1 MKKTAPKLA
10 DLLTT
15 DGTVDTIVGGPAPTI
30 HFIGVGGA
38 GMSAL
43 AKVFIESGYA
53 VSGSDIKESRYTRL
67 LRDLGA
73 IITIGHK
80 PEAVEAQN
88 IVIVSSAIP
97 VANSELRRAGERGIP
112 VAIRAQLLGW
122 LTRQKRTVA
131 VAGTHGKTTTT
142 SLIVRALQ
150 GTGFD
155 PTFLVGGELNDIG
168 SNAGTGLSELTVV
181 EADESDG
188 SLLRLSPSIAVVT
201 NIDADHMDHYG
212 TFAALEDTFSQ
223 WLGKLPVDGLAIV
236 LGDGSVAEKLAA
248 ASGKRTLTYGF
259 AETNDHRAREIRHTS
274 FGSVFEWWHRDELMG
289 PVTLAI
295 PGRHNIQNALAA
307 AACCLELGVSV
318 ADILVNL
325 AGFSGVKRRFQ
336 PVGRENGVT
345 VVDDYAHHPTEVRAT
360 LEAAHQGDW
369 NRVICVFQPH
379 RFSRTQALA
388 RQFGSAFEH
397 ADVVVVT
404 EVYGAGEEPQ
414 PGVSGKLV
422 ADAILRHQPGKNVA
436 YIPRLSDI
444 VDWLRDITREDDL
457 VITMGAGDVRIVGEL
472 FLGIDS
478 QLQALEPASGR

>member
-1 MKKTAPKLA
+1 LNKTAPTLA

-15 DGTVDTIVGGPAPTI
+15 DDKVDTIVSGSSPTI

-43 AKVFIESGYA
+43 AKVFLESGYA

-73 IITIGHK
+73 TITIGHQ

-97 VANSELRRAGERGIP
+97 VANSELRRAVELGIP

-142 SLIVRALQ
+142 SLIVRVLH
-150 GTGFD
+150 GSRLD

-168 SNAGTGLSELTVV
+168 SNAGTGLSDLTVV

-201 NIDADHMDHYG
+201 NIDADHLDHYG
-212 TFAALEDTFSQ
+212 TFAALENTFSE
-223 WLGKLPVDGLAIV
+223 WLEKLPADGLAIV
-236 LGDGSVAEKLAA
+236 WGDGSVAEKLAV
-248 ASGKRTLTYGF
+248 ASGKRTQTYGF
-259 AETNDHRAREIRHTS
+259 AETNDHRAREIRPAS
-274 FGSVFEWWHRDELMG
+274 FGSVFEWWHKDEHLG
-289 PVTLAI
+289 SVRLAI
-295 PGRHNIQNALAA
+295 PGRHNILNALAA
-307 AACCLELGVSV
+307 AACCLELGVPV

-336 PVGRENGVT
+336 HLGKENGIT

-360 LEAAHQGDW
+360 LEAAHEGDW
-369 NRVICVFQPH
+369 NRIICVFQPH

-388 RQFGSAFEH
+388 RQFGSAFDH
-397 ADVVVVT
+397 ADVAVVT
-404 EVYGAGEEPQ
+404 EVYGAGEEPR

-422 ADAILRHQPGKNVA
+422 ADEILRRHPGKNVA
-436 YIPRLSDI
+436 YLPRAADI
-444 VDWLRDITREDDL
+444 VDWLRDTAREGDL
-457 VITMGAGDVRIVGEL
+457 VITMGAGDIRVVGEL
-472 FLGIDS
+472 FLGIDT
-478 QLQALEPASGR
+478 QLQALGLASGS